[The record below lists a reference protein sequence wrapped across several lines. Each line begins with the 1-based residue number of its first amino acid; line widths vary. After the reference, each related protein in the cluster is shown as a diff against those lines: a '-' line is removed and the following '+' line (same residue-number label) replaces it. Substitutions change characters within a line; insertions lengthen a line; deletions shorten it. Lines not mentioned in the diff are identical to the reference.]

1 MAVDE
6 VECCAVVTYVSN
18 PLSSCARSAANDAA
32 NDGQNFRSVFLVNRE
47 PFHRFHCHISILVV
61 NPHLVEVIIVCRI
74 FNPVHKRVHGNAGA
88 HVLVCGLVTSAL
100 RTYDLTI
107 V

>member
-1 MAVDE
+1 MLCCGDVCQQSVYRLVRAVQRTMQRMM
-6 VECCAVVTYVSN
+6 V
-18 PLSSCARSAANDAA
+18 
-32 NDGQNFRSVFLVNRE
+32 RSVFLVNRE

-61 NPHLVEVIIVCRI
+61 NPHLVEVIIVCPI

-88 HVLVCGLVTSAL
+88 HDVLVCGLVTSAL